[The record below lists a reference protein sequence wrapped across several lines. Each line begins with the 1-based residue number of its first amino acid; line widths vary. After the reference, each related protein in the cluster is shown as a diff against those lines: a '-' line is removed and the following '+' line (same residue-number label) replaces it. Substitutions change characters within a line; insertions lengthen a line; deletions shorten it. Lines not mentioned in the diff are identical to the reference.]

1 MASPSS
7 APKPVLHINTK
18 VGHPR
23 LAAVHFD
30 TPLRPR
36 ASTRGSPVEDI
47 GQSPPFLPRPDYEP
61 GDTDSEGELWMR
73 GRSSGGAVEVG
84 SNFHP
89 AVAFDLELRA
99 SEAEHRAS
107 STVRWESPSIEADD
121 AERSLEEPRP
131 PERAHTN
138 LFGILASSATFNEMD
153 LTRFGGH
160 RDTLAMLTL
169 RRVQHSRDFPIG
181 VFSNI
186 VQYLDFHTYKSVRL
200 TCRCWSAAFTYVRPL
215 RLPPVYALPAEI
227 LMDIYSY
234 LSPTDMN
241 AARHTCRKW
250 MIASLEYRLI
260 AQVLE
265 RAGMAGS
272 AKADKVQNEKLGHP
286 VGGEWLLSKRLATE
300 CSLAPGWTGNG
311 FPVQGHPSP
320 AISKQWQAHNF
331 ASRAHVSSLDIS
343 GTIDF
348 AHLQVLSHDQQSGLR
363 FVVSICGKFLLVL
376 DNSVIYVYCIRY
388 LSSGTPRYYQ
398 GGRIDFLVGIVC
410 PRLVLAVSMDTSK
423 DRYTIAALLEDRMG
437 LIMDV
442 PELSLMARRSG
453 QSSPHS
459 ERDTYNVTQ
468 TWDLKSSPMA
478 TPTTSQRLDLPPSYT
493 DIYHASPVAQKPGYS
508 QPLPMP
514 IQFIPH
520 VMYRNLCS
528 KTAPPVSVTV
538 CPHRR
543 CVAFGSSAGIE
554 LHWQDARTGQELSR
568 WMELIGPA
576 EYIHFLPL
584 RAGDE
589 QESAKKLRLTS
600 SRAGPT
606 HYRDPISLHEAWNY
620 EHCKFLRAVPL
631 TDGKHLLYTDPSS
644 GELCLGVGLHHPFG
658 RPKPVKRYVF
668 SGPVPT
674 FEEKRNWPAYYRAG
688 TELRWGA
695 RIVAGFGDE
704 IWLFCVPTDFLL
716 NDLERS
722 SLLDEGLYSKR
733 DDGITV
739 IRGVKIGEIDNLVEL
754 AIDAS
759 DGDLTIHAF
768 SSSVPAQ
775 VYQIKRHPPQAIK
788 ERFVASD
795 GRVLG
800 NDQYSNENLVMKGY
814 LPEAEGTSKGG
825 QDKTQLHATACRRL
839 DEHDLPIDDYSA
851 GEYENEEES
860 EEGDIEMK
868 DPVVGEQ
875 IHDGGESAEQDDEG
889 YASDVGRAD
898 RPVEWGW
905 NDASGD
911 HDEEEPDL
919 IREGEWDV
927 MEMVRLEVEVL
938 CGG

>member
-7 APKPVLHINTK
+7 ASKPVLHVNTK
-18 VGHPR
+18 IGHPR

-61 GDTDSEGELWMR
+61 GDTDSEDELWMR

-84 SNFHP
+84 SKLHP

-99 SEAEHRAS
+99 SEADHQAS
-107 STVRWESPSIEADD
+107 STVRWRSPSIGADD
-121 AERSLEEPRP
+121 AEPSLEEPRP
-131 PERAHTN
+131 PKRAHTN
-138 LFGILASSATFNEMD
+138 LFGILTSSATFNEID

-169 RRVQHSRDFPIG
+169 RRVKHSKDLPIE
-181 VFSNI
+181 VFSHI

-215 RLPPVYALPAEI
+215 QLPPVYALPAEI

-250 MIASLEYRLI
+250 MIASLEYRLL

-265 RAGMAGS
+265 RAGMVGS
-272 AKADKVQNEKLGHP
+272 AKADAVQNEKLGHP
-286 VGGEWLLSKRLATE
+286 LGGEWRLSKRLATE

-311 FPVQGHPSP
+311 FPIQGHLSP
-320 AISKQWQAHNF
+320 AVTTEWQAPTSAN
-331 ASRAHVSSLDIS
+331 RAHNASSLGIS
-343 GTIDF
+343 GTVDF
-348 AHLQVLSHDQQSGLR
+348 AQLRVLGHDQQSSLQ
-363 FVVSICGKFLLVL
+363 FVVSTCGRFLLVL
-376 DNSVIYVYCIRY
+376 DKSIIYVYCIRD
-388 LSSGTPRYYQ
+388 LSSATPRYHQ
-398 GGRIDFLVGIVC
+398 GGRIDFLVGIAC
-410 PRLVLAVSMDTSK
+410 PRSVRAVSMDTSK

-468 TWDLKSSPMA
+468 AWDLKSSPTA

-493 DIYHASPVAQKPGYS
+493 DIYHASPITQIPGYS
-508 QPLPMP
+508 QPSPIP

-528 KTAPPVSVTV
+528 KTAPPLSVTV
-538 CPHRR
+538 CPYRR
-543 CVAFGSSAGIE
+543 CVAFGSSLGIE
-554 LHWQDARTGQELSR
+554 LHWQDVRTGQELSR

-589 QESAKKLRLTS
+589 QETAKKLRLTS

-606 HYRDPISLHEAWNY
+606 YYHDPISLHEASNY
-620 EHCKFLRAVPL
+620 EHCKFLCAVPL
-631 TDGKHLLYTDPSS
+631 SDGKHLLYTDPSS
-644 GELCLGVGLHHPFG
+644 GELCLGTGLHYTFG
-658 RPKPVKRYVF
+658 RPKPVKRFVF
-668 SGPVPT
+668 GGTVPT
-674 FEEKRNWPAYYRAG
+674 FEEKGNWPACYRAG

-695 RIVAGFGDE
+695 RIVAGFGDD
-704 IWLFCVPTDFLL
+704 IWLFCVPPDFLL
-716 NDLERS
+716 DDLEQS
-722 SLLDEGLYSKR
+722 SLLDETLYSKR
-733 DDGITV
+733 DDGIMV
-739 IRGVKIGEIDNLVEL
+739 IQGVKVGEIDALVEL

-775 VYQIKRHPPQAIK
+775 VYQVKRHPPQVIK
-788 ERFVASD
+788 ERFIASD
-795 GRVLG
+795 CRVLS
-800 NDQYSNENLVMKGY
+800 NDLDGNENLVKKGY
-814 LPEAEGTSKGG
+814 VPEAEGMPKDQRDNTEL
-825 QDKTQLHATACRRL
+825 QATAYRRS
-839 DEHDLPIDDYSA
+839 DEHNLPIADSSA
-851 GEYENEEES
+851 AEDEDEDED
-860 EEGDIEMK
+860 GDMEMK
-868 DPVVGEQ
+868 DHAVGDWF
-875 IHDGGESAEQDDEG
+875 HGGVESAEQDDEG
-889 YASDVGRAD
+889 YASEVERAD
-898 RPVEWGW
+898 GPVEWGW

-911 HDEEEPDL
+911 HEEEEPDL
-919 IREGEWDV
+919 SREGEWDV

-938 CGG
+938 C

>member
-1 MASPSS
+1 MASPS
-7 APKPVLHINTK
+7 APPKPVLHVNTK

-61 GDTDSEGELWMR
+61 GDTDSEDELWMR
-73 GRSSGGAVEVG
+73 GRSSGGAVEVE
-84 SNFHP
+84 SKFHP

-99 SEAEHRAS
+99 SEAEHQAS

-121 AERSLEEPRP
+121 AEPSLDEPRP
-131 PERAHTN
+131 PERAQTN
-138 LFGILASSATFNEMD
+138 LFGILASSATFNGMD

-169 RRVQHSRDFPIG
+169 RRVQHSKDLPIN
-181 VFSNI
+181 VFSHI

-250 MIASLEYRLI
+250 MTASLEYRLI

-272 AKADKVQNEKLGHP
+272 AKADAVQNEKLGHP
-286 VGGEWLLSKRLATE
+286 LGGEWRLSKRLATE

-311 FPVQGHPSP
+311 FPVQGHHWP
-320 AISKQWQAHNF
+320 AISTEWPVHTSAN
-331 ASRAHVSSLDIS
+331 RAHSASSLDVS
-343 GTIDF
+343 GTVDF
-348 AHLQVLSHDQQSGLR
+348 AHLRVLSHDQQSSLR
-363 FVVSICGKFLLVL
+363 YVVSTCGKFLLVL
-376 DNSVIYVYCIRY
+376 DNSVIYVYCIRD
-388 LSSGTPRYYQ
+388 LSSATPRYHQ
-398 GGRIDFLVGIVC
+398 GGRVDFLVGIAC
-410 PRLVLAVSMDTSK
+410 PRAVHAVSMDTSK

-468 TWDLKSSPMA
+468 AWDLKSSPTA

-493 DIYHASPVAQKPGYS
+493 DIYHASPVAQTPGYS
-508 QPLPMP
+508 QPSPIP

-584 RAGDE
+584 RAEDE
-589 QESAKKLRLTS
+589 QETAKKLRLTS

-606 HYRDPISLHEAWNY
+606 YYHDPISLHEAWDY

-631 TDGKHLLYTDPSS
+631 SDGKHLLYTDPSS
-644 GELCLGVGLHHPFG
+644 GELCLGTGLHYPFG
-658 RPKPVKRYVF
+658 RPKPVKRFVF
-668 SGPVPT
+668 GGPMPT
-674 FEEKRNWPAYYRAG
+674 FEEKGNWPACYRAG

-704 IWLFCVPTDFLL
+704 IWLFCVPPDFLL
-716 NDLERS
+716 DDLEQS
-722 SLLDEGLYSKR
+722 SRLDKNLFPRR

-739 IRGVKIGEIDNLVEL
+739 IRGVKVGKIDALVEL

-768 SSSVPAQ
+768 SNLVPAQ
-775 VYQIKRHPPQAIK
+775 VYQIKRHPPQVIK
-788 ERFVASD
+788 ERFIGSD
-795 GRVLG
+795 CRVLG
-800 NDQYSNENLVMKGY
+800 NDRDGNENLVMKGY
-814 LPEAEGTSKGG
+814 VPEAEGTLKNERGNTRL
-825 QDKTQLHATACRRL
+825 QATAYRRL
-839 DEHDLPIDDYSA
+839 DEHNLPITDSCT
-851 GEYENEEES
+851 GEEE
-860 EEGDIEMK
+860 EEDMEMK
-868 DPVVGEQ
+868 DHADGDW
-875 IHDGGESAEQDDEG
+875 IHDGAESAEQDDEG
-889 YASDVGRAD
+889 YASDVNRAE

-919 IREGEWDV
+919 SREGEWDV